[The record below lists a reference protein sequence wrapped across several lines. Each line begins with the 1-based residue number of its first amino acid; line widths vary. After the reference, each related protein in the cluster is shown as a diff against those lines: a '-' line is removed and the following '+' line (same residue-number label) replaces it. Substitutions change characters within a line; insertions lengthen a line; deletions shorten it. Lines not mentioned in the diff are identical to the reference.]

1 MVAHHRAKR
10 GAPASR
16 LVPGT
21 MRATASTRGRP
32 PPTGPLH
39 MTETD
44 ASLPLLRI
52 DGPIAT
58 IALNRPAQRNA
69 LRDADLHA
77 LLAAFARLDADPS
90 VRVVVLAANTAGQ
103 RRPVFCAGYDLGG
116 FDDGGHG
123 PGLFEKVPDALEAM
137 RPVTICALA
146 GSVYG
151 GATDLVLAC
160 DLRVG
165 LAGTEFRMPAAALG
179 LHYYPS
185 GLRRYVTRLGP
196 DLAKRAFLTATAL
209 PIEALAAVGAFETV
223 AADAAAFDAALDRLA
238 GTVAALAPLAA
249 QSTKRSLNEIAEG
262 RWDLPALRERERAA
276 HASEDFAE
284 GRAAVADRRAPRF
297 VGR

>member
-1 MVAHHRAKR
+1 
-10 GAPASR
+10 
-16 LVPGT
+16 
-21 MRATASTRGRP
+21 
-32 PPTGPLH
+32 
-39 MTETD
+39 MTET
-44 ASLPLLRI
+44 APSTPLVRR

-58 IALNRPAQRNA
+58 IVLNRPARRNA
-69 LRDADLHA
+69 LQDADLHA
-77 LLAAFARLDADPS
+77 LLDAFARLDADPS

-103 RRPVFCAGYDLGG
+103 SRPVFCAGYDLGG
-116 FDDGGHG
+116 FDDGGRG
-123 PGLFEKVPDALEAM
+123 PGLFEQVPDALEAM
-137 RPVTICALA
+137 RPVTICALR

-185 GLRRYVTRLGP
+185 GLRRYVARLGL
-196 DLAKRAFLTATAL
+196 DVAKRAFLTAKAL

-223 AADAAAFDAALDRLA
+223 APDVDAFDRVLGALA
-238 GTVAALAPLAA
+238 STVAGLAPLAA

-262 RWDLPALRERERAA
+262 RYEFAALRQRERIA

-284 GRAAVADRRAPRF
+284 GRAAVAQKRPPRF
-297 VGR
+297 TGR